1 MKKKLLIGI
10 LLAICLSCLVG
21 CVKYVSHYSALMMV
35 TTNTSKSASI
45 SFSSLSGTRSFKLKS
60 DGHLNYSA
68 KLGEGSATVFYD
80 SNGTKTELFSISGGQ
95 ELQSSTIAVNPGT
108 VYVIVQ
114 TDGKCKDGRFSFDV
128 K

>member
-1 MKKKLLIGI
+1 MKKKLLVVL
-10 LLAICLSCLVG
+10 LLAVCLSCLVG
-21 CVKYVSHYSALMMV
+21 CIKYVSHYSALMLV

-45 SFSSLSGTRSFKLKS
+45 SFSSLNGTKSFRLKS

-80 SNGTKTELFSISGGQ
+80 TNGTKTELFSIKGGQ
-95 ELQSSTIAVNPGT
+95 EIQSSTIAVNPGA

-114 TDGKCKDGRFSFDV
+114 TDGKCQDGRFSFDV

>member
-1 MKKKLLIGI
+1 M
-10 LLAICLSCLVG
+10 
-21 CVKYVSHYSALMMV
+21 
-35 TTNTSKSASI
+35 
-45 SFSSLSGTRSFKLKS
+45 
-60 DGHLNYSA
+60 NYSA

-95 ELQSSTIAVNPGT
+95 EIHSSTIAVNPGT